1 MRGKELDYLVYV
13 VGERTKEFFNGNFL
27 LSFNGLIMKVTEG
40 EVGLSNPIFNL
51 VFVPACFCFALL
63 LFETWVK
70 KIGSLPTF
78 HNNIDLKWWV

>member
-63 LFETWVK
+63 LFEHGLRKSEAYPHFIT
-70 KIGSLPTF
+70 IS
-78 HNNIDLKWWV
+78 I